1 MSQLTEGVIIS
12 NLEVAPDCYRMEIRA
27 GAVAEAARPGQFV
40 HVRCLESLE
49 PLLRRPL
56 SICSAG
62 RREERVTLLYR
73 VAGRGT
79 GLLARKRPGEALSLL
94 GPLGRGF
101 TLPGEETRR
110 AVPGASPNISP
121 GPLEPVAAV
130 GGGIGVA
137 PLFFL
142 LEELAR
148 RDCRVIVYIGAAS
161 AGQLLLV
168 NEIRALGHDVQIST
182 DDGSDGFRG
191 FITDLFEEDLK
202 QRPGGQRSIVG
213 KSGANKTGKCNMKPG
228 PDSRPLPGFVY
239 ACGPVP
245 MMRRVSGLASACGIS
260 CEVSLEERMGCG
272 VGACLSCAC
281 KIQDREGA
289 VRYRRVCIDGPV
301 FPAEEVVWL

>member
-1 MSQLTEGVIIS
+1 
-12 NLEVAPDCYRMEIRA
+12 MEIRA

-49 PLLRRPL
+49 PLLRRPI
-56 SICSAG
+56 SICSVD
-62 RREERVTLLYR
+62 RQEEKVTLLYR
-73 VAGRGT
+73 VVGRGT
-79 GLLARKRPGEALSLL
+79 GLLAVKRPGEAVSLL

-101 TLPGEETRR
+101 TLPGEEPQR
-110 AVPGASPNISP
+110 AVPCPSPVISP
-121 GPLEPVAAV
+121 RAQVPVAAV

-148 RDCRVIVYIGAAS
+148 RDCHGIVYIGAAS

-168 NEIRALGHDVQIST
+168 NEIKALGHDVQTAT

-191 FITDLFEEDLK
+191 FITDLFEENLK
-202 QRPGGQRSIVG
+202 QRPEGQRSIVG
-213 KSGANKTGKCNMKPG
+213 KSDTNQIEKFNMKPE
-228 PDSRPLPGFVY
+228 PDGRSLPGFVY
-239 ACGPVP
+239 ACGPAP
-245 MMRRVSGLASACGIS
+245 MMRRVSGLASACGIP

>member
-1 MSQLTEGVIIS
+1 MSRLTEGILIS
-12 NLEVAPDCYRMEIRA
+12 NEEVAPDCRRMEIRA

-40 HVRCLESLE
+40 HVRCLESQE

-56 SICSAG
+56 SICSVD
-62 RREERVTLLYR
+62 RQEEKVTLLYR
-73 VAGRGT
+73 VVGRGT
-79 GLLARKRPGEALSLL
+79 GLLALKRPGEAVSLL

-101 TLPGEETRR
+101 TLPGEEPQR
-110 AVPGASPNISP
+110 AVPCPSPVIS
-121 GPLEPVAAV
+121 LRAQVPVAAV

-142 LEELAR
+142 LEELAHR
-148 RDCRVIVYIGAAS
+148 GYSAGVYLGAAS
-161 AGQLLLV
+161 ADQLLLV
-168 NEIRALGHDVQIST
+168 NEIRVLGHDVQTAT

-202 QRPGGQRSIVG
+202 QRSAGQRFI
-213 KSGANKTGKCNMKPG
+213 TGKPE
-228 PDSRPLPGFVY
+228 PDGRPLPCFVY

-245 MMRRVSGLASACGIS
+245 MMRRVSGLASACEIP